1 MSRKASASN
10 KAARFLKEKLGD
22 AKRELRIEQELGVI
36 LRRENDALRQELL
49 ASNSYAVE
57 LLRELRQRDARIAET
72 AIPMH
77 LPEQKAD
84 NAVAGTAGRK
94 VCKKVAILRMMNMNG
109 SDEWDISMDLPPI
122 IEAERRMNHAH

>member
-1 MSRKASASN
+1 MSRKTSPIN
-10 KAARFLKEKLGD
+10 KATNFLKEKLGD
-22 AKRELRIEQELGVI
+22 TKRELRIEQELGVI

-57 LLRELRQRDARIAET
+57 LLRELRQRDARTAET
-72 AIPMH
+72 ALPMH
-77 LPEQKAD
+77 LPDRKAD

-109 SDEWDISMDLPPI
+109 SDEWDISMDLLPTQ
-122 IEAERRMNHAH
+122 EGAGQC